1 MSIKIIKPS
10 ISYEK
15 SYCAYIEELGEEERY
30 PFVMD
35 FPHQPFAELIERLAD
50 TEAGRSLPDG
60 VVANQTYWLVK
71 GQELIGVANLRPILN
86 DAIAHVGG
94 HIGLGIRPSFRRQ
107 GYSQQLLNAVLE
119 QAKTQGM
126 SQLSVHCHANNTAS
140 NAMIISCSGV
150 LESAVDAGGELINRY
165 TIDLN

>member
-1 MSIKIIKPS
+1 MSIKFIKPS
-10 ISYEK
+10 ISYER

-35 FPHQPFAELIERLAD
+35 FPHQPFAQLIERLAD
-50 TEAGRSLPDG
+50 IEAGRSLPSG
-60 VVANQTYWLVK
+60 AVANLTYWLVK
-71 GQELIGVANLRPILN
+71 ERELIGVANLRPKLN

-119 QAKTQGM
+119 QAKIQGM

-140 NAMIISCSGV
+140 NAMIMRCGGV
-150 LESAVDAGGELINRY
+150 LESAVDANGERVNRY
-165 TIDLN
+165 TIVVA